1 MNPAAFRRLCVE
13 TERISTPDK
22 LRNPAAFRRLCVET
36 SRTCLPKNSSAQ
48 PPLGGCVLK
57 PFGCFANPA
66 IITQPPLGGCVL
78 KPTVTTAQTILAL
91 PAAFRRLCVETP
103 WVRLELRQRNQPPLG
118 GCVLKQSD
126 FYVNVGSDNQP
137 PLGGCVLKRVSTLC
151 LGAGR
156 CPAAFGR
163 LCVETLHEIAQ
174 AVHQTGQPPS
184 GGCVLKRC
192 MRLRRRCIR
201 QASRLRAAVC

>member
-1 MNPAAFRRLCVE
+1 M
-13 TERISTPDK
+13 
-22 LRNPAAFRRLCVET
+22 
-36 SRTCLPKNSSAQ
+36 
-48 PPLGGCVLK
+48 
-57 PFGCFANPA
+57 
-66 IITQPPLGGCVL
+66 L

-103 WVRLELRQRNQPPLG
+103 WVRLELRQR
-118 GCVLKQSD
+118 
-126 FYVNVGSDNQP
+126 NQP

-184 GGCVLKRC
+184 GGCVLKHLDMQFACRRSQPAAFG
-192 MRLRRRCIR
+192 RLCVETTWGFLCSLLMHP
-201 QASRLRAAVC
+201 AAFGRLCVETKA

>member
-1 MNPAAFRRLCVE
+1 MA
-13 TERISTPDK
+13 
-22 LRNPAAFRRLCVET
+22 
-36 SRTCLPKNSSAQ
+36 
-48 PPLGGCVLK
+48 
-57 PFGCFANPA
+57 
-66 IITQPPLGGCVL
+66 QPPLGGCVL

-156 CPAAFGR
+156 CPDAFGR

-184 GGCVLKRC
+184 GGCVLKHLDMQFACRRSQPAAFG
-192 MRLRRRCIR
+192 RLCVETTWGFLCSLLMHP
-201 QASRLRAAVC
+201 AAFGRLCVETVFA